1 LRHRRS
7 NLNREERDKPMER
20 YYRATI
26 VIMVVGILIFC
37 SAHGKAASKDAYQNA
52 LVELL
57 AMGPAT
63 YLKISVHGK
72 TAADIDKRLTDLYH
86 TNGLQPFWIEDDKP
100 GPRGADILA
109 VLQDAESHGLDPAGY
124 FVDKIRRYWESSD
137 TAGLVR
143 LDILLTLGMMRYV
156 ADQQEGRM
164 EPREVDSALFASA
177 RDAEV
182 DWDALR
188 QMALEAP
195 GMKAFLEQQAPPY
208 PQYPEL
214 RKKLA
219 EYRALVAKGGWPS
232 IPEGKVLKPGMED
245 QRVKMVRK
253 RLAVTGE
260 LDPKH
265 TDSAVFDTEL
275 EEAVKRFQKRHNLKP
290 DGVLGKG
297 TQTAMNVPV
306 ASRIKQIVINM
317 ERYRW
322 LKRTRMDDRLVVV
335 NIAGFEAVA
344 GKPGTFDLTMPVIV
358 GEEYHK
364 TPVFSDTIK
373 YVEFNPYWN
382 VTPSI
387 ARNETLPELK
397 KDPRYLKKHNMRI
410 FKGWEPDA
418 PELDATTI
426 DWSKVSKRDMNRY
439 RIRQDPGPENALG
452 TLKLVFPN
460 SYNVYLHDTP
470 THGLFKLERRALS
483 HGCIRMAKPAEMAV
497 WVLGGEEKGW
507 SLSRVNEIVA
517 SGKRHVAVLDQP
529 IPIYIL
535 YRTAF
540 VNPEDGTLHF
550 YEDIYGRDEL
560 LAKALFNAASLR

>member
-1 LRHRRS
+1 
-7 NLNREERDKPMER
+7 MER
-20 YYRATI
+20 WHHATI
-26 VIMVVGILIFC
+26 VIMVVGILFFC
-37 SAHGKAASKDAYQNA
+37 STHSNAASKDAYRNV

-57 AMGPAT
+57 ELGPAT

-86 TNGLQPFWIEDDKP
+86 TNGLQPFWIGNDKP

-109 VLQDAESHGLDPAGY
+109 VLQDAESHGLDPADY

-137 TAGLVR
+137 TAGLMR

-164 EPREVDSALFASA
+164 EPREVDPELFASA

-195 GMKAFLEQQAPPY
+195 DMKAFLEQQAPPY

-219 EYRALVAKGGWPS
+219 EYRTLAAKGGWPS

-245 QRVKMVRK
+245 QRVKTVRK

-265 TDSAVFDTEL
+265 TDSAVLDTEL
-275 EEAVKRFQKRHNLKP
+275 EEAVKRFQRRHNLKP
-290 DGVLGKG
+290 DGVVGIG
-297 TQTAMNVPV
+297 TQAVMNVPV
-306 ASRIKQIVINM
+306 TSRIKQIIINM

-322 LKRTRMDDRLVVV
+322 VKRTRMDDRLVVV

-358 GEEYHK
+358 GKEYHK

-426 DWSKVSKRDMNRY
+426 DWSKVSKKDMNRY

-470 THGLFKLERRALS
+470 THGLFKQERRALS
-483 HGCIRMAKPAEMAV
+483 HGCIRMSKPAEMAV

-507 SLSRVNEIVA
+507 SLARVNEIVA

-540 VNPEDGTLHF
+540 LNPEDGTLCF
-550 YEDIYGRDEL
+550 YEDIYGRDQL
-560 LAKALFNAASLR
+560 LAKALFNTGSLK